1 MASIAQQLEAL
12 SSSTP
17 AQLRAEWHRIFRKD
31 APPHSPDLMI
41 RAITWRLQSR
51 THGDLTRS
59 TRQQLARLADQ
70 LDQCDGVQDITAPPL
85 APGTRLV
92 REWNERMIEVLV
104 LDAEYLFE
112 DRHFT
117 SLSQIARYVTGTHWS
132 GPRFF
137 GLKKNRK
144 LRGNHAHGTR

>member
-1 MASIAQQLEAL
+1 MASIAQQLEVL

-17 AQLRAEWHRIFRKD
+17 AQLRAEWRRVFRKD

-51 THGDLTRS
+51 IHGDLS
-59 TRQQLARLADQ
+59 WSIRQRLVRLADQ
-70 LDQCDGVQDITAPPL
+70 LDQHDGTGQIAASPL

-92 REWNERMIEVLV
+92 REWNERTIEVIV
-104 LDAEYLFE
+104 LDAGYLFD

-117 SLSQIARYVTGTHWS
+117 SLSQIARHVTGTQWS

-137 GLKKNRK
+137 GLKKARK
-144 LRGNHAHGTR
+144 LRGDRGHSTR

>member
-1 MASIAQQLEAL
+1 MASITEQLEAL

-17 AQLRAEWHRIFRKD
+17 ARLRAEWRRVFRKD

-41 RAITWRLQSR
+41 RAIAWRLQSR
-51 THGDLTRS
+51 THGDLPS
-59 TRQQLARLADQ
+59 LARQRLVRLADQ
-70 LDQCDGVQDITAPPL
+70 LVRRDGAGLITAPPL

-92 REWNERMIEVLV
+92 RKWNERTIEVIV
-104 LDAEYLFE
+104 LESGYLFD

-117 SLSQIARYVTGTHWS
+117 SLSQIARHVTGTQWS

-137 GLKKNRK
+137 GLKKSRK
-144 LRGNHAHGTR
+144 LRGDRGHGAR